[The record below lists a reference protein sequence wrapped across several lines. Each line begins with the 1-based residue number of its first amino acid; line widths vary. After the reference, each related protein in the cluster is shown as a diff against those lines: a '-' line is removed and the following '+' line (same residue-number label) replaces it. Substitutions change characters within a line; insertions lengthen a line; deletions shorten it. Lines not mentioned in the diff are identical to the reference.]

1 MPSDGQTQSSGRAR
15 DEKAETR
22 KKARLA
28 LPTTEKEGPQKS
40 HSVEGG
46 TKNPSIASP
55 VVAAVTRL
63 NATQPLR
70 PFVAYAQPSRLS
82 FIQARR
88 AASSAALY
96 SRAAGPSP
104 AHPPRAVSG
113 VHGKAAVSLAARGL
127 SASALTRAAAA
138 PRGAPAAAAKDSV
151 APAVADATS
160 SVGSG
165 ERLLQPDASLALDQ
179 QSVGKLLTVWMV
191 YQACGSTKLVQMAP
205 KILKLFEKLRL
216 SWLSNAVV
224 RRTFFAWFCA
234 GEKEREIVHAMRRLK

>member
-46 TKNPSIASP
+46 TKNPSIALSMPTSASP

-104 AHPPRAVSG
+104 AHSPRAVSG

-224 RRTFFAWFCA
+224 RRT
-234 GEKEREIVHAMRRLK
+234 